1 MEITLLQGILLT
13 IMTIIVGL
21 DFFLEAFFIFRPL
34 IVSTLTGLILGDIT
48 LGLKVG
54 ALIELAFAGLT
65 PAGGTQPPNP
75 VFAGLMGTVLAYTT
89 GCDPKAALGLCL
101 PFSFLGQYVI
111 LFYYS
116 AFSFFMG
123 KADKCAAEADVK
135 GIRRINFTTMTII
148 SLTYGALAF
157 LCTYVAQQPMADFV
171 NALPAVITHG
181 LEVAGGILPAVGFA
195 MLLRVMM
202 KVKYTPY
209 FIAGFLMACFCEMPN
224 LLPVALLGTVFALIT
239 MLGIRSSFL
248 QASFNYERMQACGF
262 TWAMLPALEKV
273 YGDDKEKL
281 SAAMTD
287 NLEFIN
293 THPNLVGFLMGLMM
307 SLEEG
312 GGTRDAIKGLKLALF
327 GPIAGI
333 GDAIFWFTILPIVAG
348 ISCSFASQG
357 SVLGPIIFFAT
368 YVVIWILRIVWT
380 RLGYTLGT
388 RSIDI
393 ITENSDM
400 IANSATILGI
410 TVIGALIASYVT
422 INLLP
427 VIKVDGGIEVAVQA
441 EFFDR
446 IFPNFLPMCVIL
458 LLFWLLKKKQANPIV
473 LIVSI
478 IVLSILGAWIGL
490 V

>member
-1 MEITLLQGILLT
+1 MSASKKLT
-13 IMTIIVGL
+13 KH
-21 DFFLEAFFIFRPL
+21 D
-34 IVSTLTGLILGDIT
+34 
-48 LGLKVG
+48 
-54 ALIELAFAGLT
+54 
-65 PAGGTQPPNP
+65 
-75 VFAGLMGTVLAYTT
+75 
-89 GCDPKAALGLCL
+89 
-101 PFSFLGQYVI
+101 
-111 LFYYS
+111 
-116 AFSFFMG
+116 
-123 KADKCAAEADVK
+123 
-135 GIRRINFTTMTII
+135 
-148 SLTYGALAF
+148 
-157 LCTYVAQQPMADFV
+157 
-171 NALPAVITHG
+171 
-181 LEVAGGILPAVGFA
+181 
-195 MLLRVMM
+195 
-202 KVKYTPY
+202 
-209 FIAGFLMACFCEMPN
+209 
-224 LLPVALLGTVFALIT
+224 IT

-388 RSIDI
+388 RCIDI

-446 IFPNFLPMCVIL
+446 IFPNFLPMCVTL

>member
-1 MEITLLQGILLT
+1 MSASKKLT
-13 IMTIIVGL
+13 KH
-21 DFFLEAFFIFRPL
+21 D
-34 IVSTLTGLILGDIT
+34 
-48 LGLKVG
+48 
-54 ALIELAFAGLT
+54 
-65 PAGGTQPPNP
+65 
-75 VFAGLMGTVLAYTT
+75 
-89 GCDPKAALGLCL
+89 
-101 PFSFLGQYVI
+101 
-111 LFYYS
+111 
-116 AFSFFMG
+116 
-123 KADKCAAEADVK
+123 
-135 GIRRINFTTMTII
+135 
-148 SLTYGALAF
+148 
-157 LCTYVAQQPMADFV
+157 
-171 NALPAVITHG
+171 
-181 LEVAGGILPAVGFA
+181 
-195 MLLRVMM
+195 
-202 KVKYTPY
+202 
-209 FIAGFLMACFCEMPN
+209 
-224 LLPVALLGTVFALIT
+224 IT

-380 RLGYTLGT
+380 RPGYTLGT

-446 IFPNFLPMCVIL
+446 IFPNFLPMCVTL